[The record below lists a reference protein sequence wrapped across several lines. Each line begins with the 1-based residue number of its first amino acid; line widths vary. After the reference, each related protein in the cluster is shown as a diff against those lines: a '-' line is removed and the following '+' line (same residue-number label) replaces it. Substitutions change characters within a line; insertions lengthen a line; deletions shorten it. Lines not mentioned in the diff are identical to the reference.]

1 MNTETF
7 GCHRC
12 WPPWASAA
20 WEAFLALSVEAELVD
35 ESHFAVAIRACA
47 GCGQRFVIVFTEL
60 IDWVD
65 GEDPQ
70 DWTVLPVT
78 IAEAA
83 TLIEAGGAAIAPALA
98 ALAPR
103 RRSLRREFPKGR
115 RPRVHWDS
123 GIIVGP
129 HD

>member
-1 MNTETF
+1 MNAETF
-7 GCHRC
+7 GCNRC

-47 GCGQRFVIVFTEL
+47 ACGQRFVIVFTEL
-60 IDWVD
+60 IDWAD

-70 DWTVLPVT
+70 DWTVLPIT
-78 IAEAA
+78 AAEAA
-83 TLIEAGGAAIAPALA
+83 ALVKAGAAIVPALA

-115 RPRVHWDS
+115 RPRAHWDS
-123 GIIVGP
+123 GISVGP